1 MINTFD
7 EVLDFAIKREED
19 AVLFYQFL
27 QGKARFAPQKE
38 VLKEFE
44 LMEVGH
50 VRLLNGVKKRH
61 STEKLSQS
69 LPGDLQLAN
78 YLHDVEPDENMSY
91 QQILVAAMKKE
102 ERAASLYSALRDEAQ
117 DDEIRQVFARLVTEE
132 ENHRHHFETL
142 YDRDIQGDN

>member
-7 EVLDFAIKREED
+7 EVLAFAISREED

-50 VRLLNGVKKRH
+50 VRLLEGVKKRH
-61 STEKLSQS
+61 SIEKLSQTI
-69 LPGDLQLAN
+69 PEDLQLSS

-102 ERAASLYSALRDEAQ
+102 ERAAMLYTALRDQAEDIQ
-117 DDEIRQVFARLVTEE
+117 IRQVL
-132 ENHRHHFETL
+132 L
-142 YDRDIQGDN
+142 SW